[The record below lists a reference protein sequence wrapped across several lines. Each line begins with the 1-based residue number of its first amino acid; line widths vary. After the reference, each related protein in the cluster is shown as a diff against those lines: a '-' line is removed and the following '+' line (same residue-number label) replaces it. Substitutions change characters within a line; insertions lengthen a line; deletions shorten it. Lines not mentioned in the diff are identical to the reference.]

1 MSFEVALRRM
11 TEIGITETEARVYIE
26 LLKGASDA
34 KRLCEDS
41 KVPYSKIH
49 TILRRLEEKG
59 FAKGKG
65 GRPMMYEGVK
75 PKEGLERY
83 QKRLAEDLEGRVL
96 KAEDALEAVA
106 QSGEAEKPDIWI
118 IRGQEEILRRA
129 YEALN
134 DATEGVKLAFPVV
147 PEFAIA
153 ALLPIMMRLHAD
165 KVSLK
170 LLMAKGVS
178 AEVSGKLGELAEI
191 RLRDRMFGGGLIV
204 DDREAII
211 LIGSEGAALSL
222 AIASNH
228 LGLVDLAKAY
238 FDYLWRPDE

>member
-1 MSFEVALRRM
+1 MEVGL
-11 TEIGITETEARVYIE
+11 TETEARVYVA
-26 LLKGASDA
+26 LLDGASDA
-34 KRLCEDS
+34 KRLCGVA

-49 TILRRLEEKG
+49 TVLRRLEEDG
-59 FAKGKG
+59 FAKKKG
-65 GRPMMYEGVK
+65 GRPRVYEVVK

-83 QKRLAEDLEGRVL
+83 QKKLSDDLANRVS
-96 KAEDALEAVA
+96 KAEDALRAVA
-106 QSGEAEKPDIWI
+106 QSGAAEKPDIWI
-118 IRGQEEILRRA
+118 VRGQEEILTRA
-129 YEALN
+129 YESLD
-134 DATEGVKLAFPVV
+134 DAREGVKLALPAV
-147 PEFAIA
+147 PEFALA

-170 LLMAKGVS
+170 LLLSKGVS
-178 AEVSGKLGELAEI
+178 DQALAKLGELAEI

-211 LIGSEGAALSL
+211 LIGIEGATLSL